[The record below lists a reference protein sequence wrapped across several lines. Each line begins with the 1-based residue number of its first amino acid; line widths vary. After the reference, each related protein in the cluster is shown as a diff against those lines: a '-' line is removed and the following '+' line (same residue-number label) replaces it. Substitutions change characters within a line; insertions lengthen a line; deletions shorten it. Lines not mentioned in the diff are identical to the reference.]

1 MRCGSCLLTPRKGFR
16 ILLEAQD
23 QQLCAEQDQFP
34 CRPTGT
40 SSGNRQETETHK
52 VQACHMSRQPLQTI
66 LQGTLKPRQHHGGR
80 GNAEWTA
87 SKSGHPCPCQNC
99 SQRPP
104 AEQIGGGSLLN
115 RPTCPPDNPVGHGAE
130 VDLKAA
136 KRWPYTLLFCV
147 RQSVSVTSSKRL
159 ARVAEVYNTL

>member
-104 AEQIGGGSLLN
+104 AEKTGRGSEGSSPDDLMDRTEVCETIAMLKFSPCS
-115 RPTCPPDNPVGHGAE
+115 PTSPTA
-130 VDLKAA
+130 
-136 KRWPYTLLFCV
+136 
-147 RQSVSVTSSKRL
+147 
-159 ARVAEVYNTL
+159 